1 MNASRD
7 RLTRKPYAG
16 NPHVRFEEG
25 EGSLLDPLYS
35 TENPL
40 SSVTT
45 GGHGLSPLLNH
56 STRQMLP
63 SASQARQRSKVL
75 LASVM
80 FKLIDDDGAD
90 DDAAFD
96 DLLEVSRNVGQV
108 EDVIQHAD
116 NESADDGAGNSA
128 DTAG

>member
-1 MNASRD
+1 
-7 RLTRKPYAG
+7 
-16 NPHVRFEEG
+16 VIFC
-25 EGSLLDPLYS
+25 
-35 TENPL
+35 ENPL

-45 GGHGLSPLLNH
+45 RGDGLSPLLNH

-80 FKLIDDDGAD
+80 FELIDDDGAD

-96 DLLEVSRNVGQV
+96 DLLPVSRNVGQV
-108 EDVIQHAD
+108 EDVI
-116 NESADDGAGNSA
+116 
-128 DTAG
+128 